1 MHAVFVYRNDFK
13 CLMKPKGK
21 EIVEFLV
28 DVELSKAI
36 RNVL

>member
-28 DVELSKAI
+28 DVELSEAMW
-36 RNVL
+36 NEL